1 MQQIITRYYIFVC
14 DSRSRDIFLGILY
27 GYKALLQIIAMVFA
41 FSIRKVKVKGLNDTK
56 FIVAIVYV
64 TSIST
69 AAIIVAAYTLNTK
82 INGYAAL
89 FSSAVVIGTTTTL
102 GLVFVPKVRMVDI
115 YSISGCLYMWQLEF
129 FRNILWG
136 LQYYNIH
143 LQLGHYFK
151 KILSELCNRH

>member
-1 MQQIITRYYIFVC
+1 MLIILLKVQQIITRYYIFVC

-115 YSISGCLYMWQLEF
+115 YTPLVAACTCGSSNFSRIYIIMGATVTSTC
-129 FRNILWG
+129 
-136 LQYYNIH
+136 
-143 LQLGHYFK
+143 
-151 KILSELCNRH
+151 S

>member
-1 MQQIITRYYIFVC
+1 MQQIITRYYVFVC

-82 INGYAAL
+82 INH
-89 FSSAVVIGTTTTL
+89 
-102 GLVFVPKVRMVDI
+102 GLCCTV
-115 YSISGCLYMWQLEF
+115 Q
-129 FRNILWG
+129 
-136 LQYYNIH
+136 
-143 LQLGHYFK
+143 
-151 KILSELCNRH
+151 